1 MFSKD
6 TLIYVSDAL
15 CSEPTHSRW
24 LKHISRAK
32 EKAGYS
38 FLSHYHSVVTAVH
51 GCEYLI
57 CEIITPYNEFLDEY
71 HIEDHLKSNFPEK
84 TFDLFRTYYIS
95 THDSNA
101 GTHHRILVVHASE
114 HKGAPLSFQDVSLP
128 IELFSVGIGEEFM
141 AEGEGDCI
149 VAIAFDNALLVAVYT
164 GGALSYFVKEPYV
177 SDEHVSQRLDRL
189 VLFLKN
195 DAFHK
200 SHGPWKCYIFQDML
214 PDVSLSEVEIRR
226 PAAKTVEELVTDGL
240 SKLAQSDFASQLN
253 IQTDSEKRA
262 AINSRNSMTLIS
274 AIQVIVLIVG
284 VMCGALIIVQNS
296 LDGEKAIL
304 LQQSEVYTAQVSRLD
319 STQTKV
325 NELLTKISDRKKRV
339 LQPIAWSGYLN
350 SMSRMIPRRGKV
362 RSIKTIT
369 QGDRREIKFQLFVP
383 SWDALTR
390 FEEKVSASEIFVLS
404 AIGSKKKTSKGPVSA
419 QVILEVK

>member
-15 CSEPTHSRW
+15 CSEPANSRW
-24 LKHISRAK
+24 LKHIYRAK

-38 FLSHYHSVVTAVH
+38 FLSHYRSVVSAVH

-71 HIEDHLKSNFPEK
+71 HIEGHLKSNFPEK
-84 TFDLFRTYYIS
+84 TFDLFRTYYVS

-114 HKGAPLSFQDVSLP
+114 HKGAPLAFQDVSLP
-128 IELFSVGIGEEFM
+128 IELFSVGIGEKFM
-141 AEGEGDCI
+141 ADGESDCI
-149 VAIAFDNALLVAVYT
+149 VAIAFDNALLVAVFT
-164 GGALSYFVKEPYV
+164 GGALSYFIKEPYV
-177 SDEHVSQRLDRL
+177 SDDHVSQRLDRL
-189 VLFLKN
+189 VQFLKQ

-214 PDVSLSEVEIRR
+214 PGVSLSEVEIRR
-226 PAAKTVEELVTDGL
+226 PAPKAVEALVTDGL
-240 SKLAQSDFASQLN
+240 AQMAQSDFASQLN

-262 AINSRNSMTLIS
+262 AINSRNSITLIS

-284 VMCGALIIVQNS
+284 ILCGSLIIVQNN
-296 LDGEKAIL
+296 LDGEKAVL

-319 STQTKV
+319 SSQTRV
-325 NELLTKISDRKKRV
+325 NELLGKINDRKKRV
-339 LQPIAWSGYLN
+339 QQPIAWSGYLN
-350 SMSRMIPRRGKV
+350 SLSHMIPKRGKI
-362 RSIKTIT
+362 RSIKIMTR
-369 QGDRREIKFQLFVP
+369 GDAREIKFQLFVS
-383 SWDALTR
+383 SWDALTS
-390 FEEKVSASEIFVLS
+390 FEEKISASEIFILS